1 MGGEQIA
8 GARRIEGHGEGD
20 LLPGHMAAR
29 PLQHGECGMAIVQ
42 VEHIGLQA
50 GGFQQAP
57 AADAQHQFLAQAHL
71 VVAAIEFAGD
81 QPRDGWIGGVIGI
94 EQQQAIEA
102 DPGLPAAQPDLQPRQ
117 LYGQPQRRAAGVM
130 QRLDGHLPG
139 VVDRVQRLLSA
150 VRADALAEVAVLP
163 EHAHRGDRHAEV
175 AGGLELVP
183 GDVAEAAGV
192 DRQGF
197 AEHVFHG
204 KVGDSR
210 EAFAVLLAGEPGRLL
225 QPCLAR
231 LDDAVHQAVAVDAAQ
246 QRLQLLLWHRAEDQ
260 AGIAGQRPEVVV
272 DQLPEVIVLAGPAN
286 RLVESQFAQGVGREG
301 GAIGCRCQRNL
312 SSEPVSAVSSSIGLA
327 RSGDNPQRRGPASGC
342 GTSCDV
348 AGSSAM
354 VSAACRWSSRSASSP
369 CCSSVCFGSYCSSMN
384 TGK

>member
-1 MGGEQIA
+1 M
-8 GARRIEGHGEGD
+8 
-20 LLPGHMAAR
+20 PSTSS
-29 PLQHGECGMAIVQ
+29 P
-42 VEHIGLQA
+42 
-50 GGFQQAP
+50 
-57 AADAQHQFLAQAHL
+57 AQAHL

-139 VVDRVQRLLSA
+139 VVDRIQRLLSA

-183 GDVAEAAGV
+183 GDVAEAAGI

-204 KVGDSR
+204 KVDDSR
-210 EAFAVLLAGEPGRLL
+210 EAFAVLLAGEP
-225 QPCLAR
+225 
-231 LDDAVHQAVAVDAAQ
+231 
-246 QRLQLLLWHRAEDQ
+246 
-260 AGIAGQRPEVVV
+260 
-272 DQLPEVIVLAGPAN
+272 
-286 RLVESQFAQGVGREG
+286 VG
-301 GAIGCRCQRNL
+301 C
-312 SSEPVSAVSSSIGLA
+312 
-327 RSGDNPQRRGPASGC
+327 
-342 GTSCDV
+342 
-348 AGSSAM
+348 
-354 VSAACRWSSRSASSP
+354 SSRAWRALTMPSTVRWQSTRRSSASSF
-369 CCSSVCFGSYCSSMN
+369 CSGTVLRIRLGLRVSAQRSLSISCQRSSFWLVQRIDWSKASSRRVSGVRAGRSDAGASEPLLN
-384 TGK
+384 R